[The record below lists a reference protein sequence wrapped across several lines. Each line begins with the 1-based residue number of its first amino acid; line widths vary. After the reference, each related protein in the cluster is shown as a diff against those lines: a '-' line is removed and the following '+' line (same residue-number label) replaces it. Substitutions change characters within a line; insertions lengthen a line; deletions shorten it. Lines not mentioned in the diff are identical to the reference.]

1 MKLDIENDK
10 VVSTLSEVIY
20 INFEI
25 GNIESTLLNNV
36 NSNVDIYDNFSMLIS
51 C

>member
-20 INFEI
+20 IKFEI

>member
-25 GNIESTLLNNV
+25 DNIESTLLNNV